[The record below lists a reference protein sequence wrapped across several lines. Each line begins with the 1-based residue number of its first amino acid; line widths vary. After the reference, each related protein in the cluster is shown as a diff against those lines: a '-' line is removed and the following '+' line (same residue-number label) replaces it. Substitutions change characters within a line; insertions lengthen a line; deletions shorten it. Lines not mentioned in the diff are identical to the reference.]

1 MSVPSYEVV
10 INGVPRTVIATNE
23 TEDLKVFL
31 DFSIPMMNATE
42 QILSAL
48 RVNAGNFIPS
58 HGGNHGNRSFAFE
71 LKNISRT
78 QIVTVELEAASLLGR
93 TGTPVSPVAPISFL
107 YDSTE
112 PGVGLSSSS
121 SSVTKESNI
130 AIIIE
135 FTKPVFGFEASKVE
149 VEGGSLTRQI

>member
-1 MSVPSYEVV
+1 MLNGSCNNRSMAVLDRRPVLVDLWMSVPSYEVV

-42 QILSAL
+42 QIQSAL

-71 LKNISRT
+71 VS
-78 QIVTVELEAASLLGR
+78 LEASTLL
-93 TGTPVSPVAPISFL
+93 V
-107 YDSTE
+107 
-112 PGVGLSSSS
+112 
-121 SSVTKESNI
+121 
-130 AIIIE
+130 
-135 FTKPVFGFEASKVE
+135 
-149 VEGGSLTRQI
+149 